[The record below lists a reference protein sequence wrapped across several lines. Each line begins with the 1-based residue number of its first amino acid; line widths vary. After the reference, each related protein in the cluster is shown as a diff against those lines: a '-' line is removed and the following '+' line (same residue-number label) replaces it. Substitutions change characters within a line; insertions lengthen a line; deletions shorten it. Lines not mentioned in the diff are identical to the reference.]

1 MTVPEITIS
10 IKGHARPN
18 PGKAAWAVRLESGNH
33 NRLISGRLDHAT
45 ANQAEATALLRSLEA
60 LRMPSLV
67 IVYTNNLYVAQ
78 TFARLPSLPEMHS
91 DLWKFISISTI
102 DHEVTVKHVRK
113 TENTFSL
120 DEVDST
126 AWELLRHV

>member
-1 MTVPEITIS
+1 MTIPKVEIS
-10 IKGHARPN
+10 IKGHSRPN
-18 PGKAAWAVRLESGNH
+18 PGKSAWAVRLESGNH

-45 ANQAEATALLRSLEA
+45 ANQAEATALLRALEV
-60 LRMPSLV
+60 LRMPSV
-67 IVYTNNLYVAQ
+67 VTVYTNNLYVAQ
-78 TFARLPSLPEMHS
+78 TFAKLPDLPEMHGE
-91 DLWKFISISTI
+91 LWKFISISTI

-126 AWELLRHV
+126 AWELLRY